1 MSNNAKPLSTTQQVH
16 QLFRT
21 YKVDLVRNLR
31 GIFGSGPPDPEDL
44 VQEAFSKLL
53 THKNV
58 DDIQHPKAY
67 LTRAAVNMGLNHCT
81 KYKQTESFIDSALES
96 VGETL
101 VTEDS
106 PEDIY
111 SLNERVASVS
121 EAMNM
126 LSDKQREIVI
136 RCRIHGE
143 TYEQI
148 RNNTGWSL
156 ADISRQLKSAMS
168 ILADASASEES

>member
-1 MSNNAKPLSTTQQVH
+1 MPNNVTPLSTTQQIN
-16 QLFRT
+16 QLFRS

-53 THKNV
+53 THKDV
-58 DDIQHPKAY
+58 DNIQHPKAY

-81 KYKQTESFIDSALES
+81 KYKQTELFIDGALES
-96 VGETL
+96 AGETL
-101 VTEDS
+101 VTVDS

-111 SLNERVASVS
+111 SLNQRVSSVS
-121 EAMNM
+121 DAMNE

-136 RCRIHGE
+136 RSRIHGE

-156 ADISRQLKSAMS
+156 ADISRQLKSAIS
-168 ILADASASEES
+168 VLADASASEES